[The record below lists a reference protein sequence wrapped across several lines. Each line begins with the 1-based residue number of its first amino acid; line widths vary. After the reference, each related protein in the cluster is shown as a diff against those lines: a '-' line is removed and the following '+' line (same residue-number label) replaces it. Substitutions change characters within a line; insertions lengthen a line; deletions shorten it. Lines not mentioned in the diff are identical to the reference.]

1 MKVTLPEKI
10 LKRLSLVRA
19 DVYKMMVDAARN
31 NAKLSGDLVLECQRM
46 REENDQ
52 LAKENEN
59 LLDILR
65 DIRGLVD
72 KALDLM
78 G

>member
-1 MKVTLPEKI
+1 MRVTLPEKI

-19 DVYKMMVDAARN
+19 DVYKMMVDAAN
-31 NAKLSGDLVLECQRM
+31 SNAKLSADLVTECQRM
-46 REENDQ
+46 RDENDQ
-52 LAKENEN
+52 LAKENES
-59 LLDILR
+59 LVDILR

>member
-1 MKVTLPEKI
+1 MRIPEKI
-10 LKRLSLVRA
+10 LKRLGLVRA
-19 DVYKMMVDAARN
+19 DVHKTMVDAANN
-31 NAKLSGDLVLECQRM
+31 NARLSADLVDECQRM

-52 LAKENEN
+52 LAKENES
-59 LLDILR
+59 LVDILR
-65 DIRGLVD
+65 DIRELVD